1 MSLRLGDFAKFALA
15 FLAICELA
23 GCATTQTVMVR
34 SDPSCH
40 LIKPRTYDRDNDTD
54 QSIEY
59 RRDDNAAACT
69 CSNWKNTPQCKA
81 AK

>member
-1 MSLRLGDFAKFALA
+1 MRSVALAKFTL
-15 FLAICELA
+15 LTLLSTLLA
-23 GCATTQTVMVR
+23 GCATTQTVLVR

-40 LIKPRTYDRDNDTD
+40 LLKPRSYDRDNDTD
-54 QSIEY
+54 LSVQF